1 MRFSSGKIQFVGN
14 PIHLV
19 VLLAVLGVYFGQ
31 AYLAGR
37 VAARKGRSFALYMV
51 AGLIVG
57 PLVLLGTLLIPRSR
71 RLA

>member
-1 MRFSSGKIQFVGN
+1 MSS

-19 VLLAVLGVYFGQ
+19 VLLAVLGVYVGQ

-37 VAARKGRSFALYMV
+37 VADRKGRNFGLYVV
-51 AGLIVG
+51 AGLVVG
-57 PLVLLGTLLIPRSR
+57 PLVLLIALVLPRRR